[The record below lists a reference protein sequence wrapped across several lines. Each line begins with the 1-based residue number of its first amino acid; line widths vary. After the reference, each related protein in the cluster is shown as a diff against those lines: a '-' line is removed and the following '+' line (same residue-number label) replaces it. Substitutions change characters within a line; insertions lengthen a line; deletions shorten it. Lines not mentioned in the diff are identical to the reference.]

1 MSLAEKA
8 DPYAVGFCLN
18 GIFFLNSVHRNSF
31 LSSLKTKNFAPLETP
46 PVFTVPTPLPWG
58 LELPSAQV
66 LYSQRKLLSPQTHKT
81 RPSNVRPRHACLG
94 VWGWIQWT
102 VKSFWSL
109 TPKSLISHTWE
120 ENPVQADPRVWT
132 WLTAA
137 PHICSLCSGAIWHF
151 NGHFYWESEENR
163 RQWASMLFSASS
175 LQACPITQDL
185 AFPEQT
191 ISSALIPRCSGG
203 LIKMPECGCICNF
216 GRLITIVVRRL
227 SQWDPLNLPR
237 WQYKWSFKI
246 SEGMPTFL
254 FL

>member
-1 MSLAEKA
+1 M
-8 DPYAVGFCLN
+8 
-18 GIFFLNSVHRNSF
+18 
-31 LSSLKTKNFAPLETP
+31 
-46 PVFTVPTPLPWG
+46 VPTPLPWW

-66 LYSQRKLLSPQTHKT
+66 PYSQRKLLSPQTHKT
-81 RPSNVRPRHACLG
+81 RPSNGRPRRACLG

-163 RQWASMLFSASS
+163 CQWASMLFYS
-175 LQACPITQDL
+175 LISPGLPHHPRSGLSRTSNIFSLDTQVLWRSCKDAGERPHL
-185 AFPEQT
+185 
-191 ISSALIPRCSGG
+191 
-203 LIKMPECGCICNF
+203 
-216 GRLITIVVRRL
+216 
-227 SQWDPLNLPR
+227 
-237 WQYKWSFKI
+237 
-246 SEGMPTFL
+246 
-254 FL
+254 